1 MSEQEGFRPTGG
13 RAKGGR
19 CALCGAQA
27 KLTKAHVPPKAAFNK
42 GSFSW
47 GGTTGDSRLA
57 HGRPRLGGA
66 SLYAHCEP
74 CRAST
79 SPWDD
84 EYIRWAY
91 SFANVLLNSQ
101 WKGQRTQ
108 VEGTLERGA
117 PRSIHTLSTR
127 RDDSVGTQTDR
138 LAPRPNPGGAEGCPV
153 PTAGRYPLPDGSRAR
168 RGGGDRG
175 RCARRLGCPD
185 VFDSGRQRKTDD
197 GDCANDICGDAL
209 PTVQLAACGSTAR
222 EFLAA
227 CRLHRVVAARRG
239 GPG

>member
-91 SFANVLLNSQ
+91 SFANVLLNS
-101 WKGQRTQ
+101 
-108 VEGTLERGA
+108 
-117 PRSIHTLSTR
+117 
-127 RDDSVGTQTDR
+127 
-138 LAPRPNPGGAEGCPV
+138 
-153 PTAGRYPLPDGSRAR
+153 
-168 RGGGDRG
+168 
-175 RCARRLGCPD
+175 
-185 VFDSGRQRKTDD
+185 
-197 GDCANDICGDAL
+197 
-209 PTVQLAACGSTAR
+209 
-222 EFLAA
+222 
-227 CRLHRVVAARRG
+227 
-239 GPG
+239 